1 MLVVSLKSV
10 EVCSL
15 VGVVQLPIC
24 VYLRAGLE
32 RGESRES
39 GGPMQRCQV
48 LASALSGP
56 SDLPLWIVQALIYCA
71 TDNHHKPIVVFLQS
85 A

>member
-32 RGESRES
+32 RGERSREWGS
-39 GGPMQRCQV
+39 HAEMSSVG
-48 LASALSGP
+48 
-56 SDLPLWIVQALIYCA
+56 
-71 TDNHHKPIVVFLQS
+71 
-85 A
+85 